1 VHTHGPKTPL
11 TAVALALL
19 LASSASAQGRVT
31 GTVKDAGGRPV
42 KGAIVSAENHDA
54 TAKNLTTTSNAK
66 GKYAFLGLR
75 GGTWMFTAEAP
86 GFGVSQRQMDV
97 RNLGANAPVDF
108 QLQPVSGAWSGP
120 TSGIDSAAIQQRLEA
135 AGDLERAGK
144 LDDAIGAY
152 REILA
157 RLPALTRVHLQ
168 LGVLFERKHDT
179 PNAIAEYQAA
189 LEADPADAKARA
201 ALARLSRD

>member
-1 VHTHGPKTPL
+1 
-11 TAVALALL
+11 
-19 LASSASAQGRVT
+19 VT
-31 GTVKDAGGRPV
+31 GTVKDAGGRPI
-42 KGAIVSAENHDA
+42 KGAIVSAENHDV
-54 TAKNLTTTSNAK
+54 TVKNLTTTSNAK

-108 QLQPVSGAWSGP
+108 QLQPASGAWSGP

-135 AGDLERAGK
+135 AADLERAGK

-157 RLPALTRVHLQ
+157 RLPALTRVHMQ
-168 LGVLFERKHDT
+168 LGVLFERIHDT

-189 LEADPADAKARA
+189 LKADPADAKARA
-201 ALARLSRD
+201 ALARLSRN